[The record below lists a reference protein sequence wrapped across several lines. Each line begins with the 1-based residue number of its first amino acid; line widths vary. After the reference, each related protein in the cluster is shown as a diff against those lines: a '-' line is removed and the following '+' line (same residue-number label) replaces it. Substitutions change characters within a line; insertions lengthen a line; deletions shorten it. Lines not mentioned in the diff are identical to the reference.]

1 MKKKVPFLI
10 MFLAA
15 IALTDSARAQS
26 PTLEEEMQQRM
37 QELQLRM
44 QQGLRGFDQFRDS
57 SGIFFHFDT
66 TFSGDTRFFRFTPP
80 GDSLGGLSE
89 LEQLLRSMFD
99 FGEPFTDRAPGARPF
114 PKDDGHLPHG
124 DDELLPEER
133 LRQEEQ
139 APPNGQQP
147 PVAPP
152 PPPAKKPRVPSIRI

>member
-10 MFLAA
+10 IFLAS
-15 IALTDSARAQS
+15 IALSDSARAQS

-57 SGIFFHFDT
+57 SDIFFHFDT

-114 PKDDGHLPHG
+114 PKDDGHLPHD

-133 LRQEEQ
+133 LRQAEQ

-147 PVAPP
+147 PVAPTT
-152 PPPAKKPRVPSIRI
+152 PPAKKPRVPSIRI

>member
-1 MKKKVPFLI
+1 MMI
-10 MFLAA
+10 LAA
-15 IALTDSARAQS
+15 IVLSNSARAQN
-26 PTLEEEMQQRM
+26 PTLAEEMQQRM

-44 QQGLRGFDQFRDS
+44 QQGLRGFDQFQDS
-57 SGIFFHFDT
+57 SGIYFNFDT
-66 TFSGDTRFFRFTPP
+66 TFSGDSRFFRFTPP

-99 FGEPFTDRAPGARPF
+99 FGEPFADRTPGARPF
-114 PKDDGHLPHG
+114 PKDDGHLPHD

-133 LRQEEQ
+133 LRQAEQ

-147 PVAPP
+147 PVAPL